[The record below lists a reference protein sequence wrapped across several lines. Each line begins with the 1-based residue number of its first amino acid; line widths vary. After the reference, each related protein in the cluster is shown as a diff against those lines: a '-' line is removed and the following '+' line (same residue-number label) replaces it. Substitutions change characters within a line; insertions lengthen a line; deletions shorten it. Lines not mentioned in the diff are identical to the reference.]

1 MSSILKN
8 HLTLKGDKYLW
19 IVIMLLSL
27 ASVLAVYSAT
37 RTLEW
42 KHDKQS
48 GFYLFKQILELG
60 IGFVVIFFVHKMNYA
75 KFARWTRIL
84 FVVSVILLLYTLMF
98 GVTLN
103 DGARWV
109 RIPGMTKTIQS
120 SDLAKLSIFLY
131 LSLQLSKKQGVIKD
145 FKKGFLPVLA
155 PVMIIC
161 LLIAP
166 ANLSTALLIG
176 IACSMLFFIGRV
188 DVKHIA
194 LLAGMGIVGIAMVF
208 LISKATGTG
217 RAETWQ
223 NRIENFRGGGDEDDN
238 FQTLQASIAIAN
250 GQLFGLGPGNSEV
263 KDVLPH
269 PYSDF
274 IFAIIVEEYGL
285 VGASILIFIYLTFLW
300 RSILIFRKCPYA
312 FGAFLALGLSFT
324 LVFQALVNMAV
335 NVQLLPVTGLTLP
348 LVSMG
353 GSSILFTSFSIGLIM
368 SVSRYVEEI
377 EGKSSIEIAKQVEK
391 IDNK

>member
-1 MSSILKN
+1 MSSIKN

-19 IVIMLLSL
+19 LVIMLLSL

-60 IGFVVIFFVHKMNYA
+60 IGLVVIFFVHKMNYA

-103 DGARWV
+103 EGARWV
-109 RIPGMTKTIQS
+109 RIPGMSRTIQS

-131 LSLQLSKKQGVIKD
+131 LSLQLSKKQKIIKD
-145 FKKGFLPVLA
+145 WRKGFVPVLV
-155 PVMIIC
+155 PVIIIC

-176 IACSMLFFIGRV
+176 ISCCMLFFIGRV
-188 DVKHIA
+188 DVKHI
-194 LLAGMGIVGIAMVF
+194 LLLITLGLVGIVMIF
-208 LISKATGTG
+208 LVSKMFGVG

-223 NRIENFRGGGDEDDN
+223 KRIENFRGGGDEDDN
-238 FQTLQASIAIAN
+238 FQVTQASIAIAN
-250 GQLFGLGPGNSEV
+250 GMIFGLGPGNSEA
-263 KDVLPH
+263 KDILPH

-285 VGASILIFIYLTFLW
+285 VGAAVLIFIYLTFLW

-377 EGKSSIEIAKQVEK
+377 EGRSSQEIVQQVEK
-391 IDNK
+391 IDNNK

>member
-1 MSSILKN
+1 MSSIIKN

-19 IVIMLLSL
+19 IVIMILSL

-103 DGARWV
+103 EGARWV
-109 RIPGMTKTIQS
+109 RIPGMSRTIQS

-131 LSLQLSKKQGVIKD
+131 LSLQLSKKQAIIKD
-145 FKKGFLPVLA
+145 FRKGFLPVLA
-155 PVMIIC
+155 PVLVIC
-161 LLIAP
+161 ALIAP

-176 IACSMLFFIGRV
+176 IACCMLFFIGRV
-188 DVKHIA
+188 DVKHIVFLA
-194 LLAGMGIVGIAMVF
+194 LTGLVGIALVF
-208 LISKATGTG
+208 LVSKATGTG

-223 NRIENFRGGGDEDDN
+223 KRIENFQGGGDEDDN
-238 FQTLQASIAIAN
+238 FQTMQASIAIAN
-250 GQLFGLGPGNSEV
+250 GKLFGLGPGNSEV

-285 VGASILIFIYLTFLW
+285 FGASVLIFIYLTFLW

-377 EGKSSIEIAKQVEK
+377 EGKSSNEIAKQVEK